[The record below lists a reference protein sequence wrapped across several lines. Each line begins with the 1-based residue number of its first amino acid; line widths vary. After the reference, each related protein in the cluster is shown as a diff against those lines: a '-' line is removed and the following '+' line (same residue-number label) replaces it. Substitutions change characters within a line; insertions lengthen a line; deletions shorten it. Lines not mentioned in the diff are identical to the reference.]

1 VKPITN
7 IAGQTFGIIE
17 VLRLSKHRKIGNRL
31 RVFWD
36 CKCKLCGVERCI
48 LGDNLRSS
56 TRKPS
61 CACQQSARLSMMQK
75 SKVTHGMSGTP
86 IGRAWTG
93 MVQRCYNT
101 NLPDYE
107 SYGGRGIVMCEFLK
121 ASPLNL
127 VLIVGDKPS
136 KRHSV
141 DRKNND
147 GSYTCGTCP
156 QCVEKN
162 WPQNIRWAT
171 PSEQA
176 RNRRSSRFVTCNGQ
190 THTIA
195 EWVEITG
202 YSQPVIWRRANEGKD
217 LLAPIDISKRN
228 KRCRKEEKFA

>member
-1 VKPITN
+1 
-7 IAGQTFGIIE
+7 
-17 VLRLSKHRKIGNRL
+17 
-31 RVFWD
+31 
-36 CKCKLCGVERCI
+36 
-48 LGDNLRSS
+48 
-56 TRKPS
+56 
-61 CACQQSARLSMMQK
+61 MMQK
-75 SKVTHGMSGTP
+75 SNVTHGMSGTP

-136 KRHSV
+136 KRHSI

-176 RNRRSSRFVTCNGQ
+176 RNRRSSRLVTENGE
-190 THTIA
+190 TKTLA

-202 YSQPVIWRRANEGKD
+202 LSQTSIWRRANAG
-217 LLAPIDISKRN
+217 ISIFTPLMKQRRN
-228 KRCRKEEKFA
+228 KKAFHAS